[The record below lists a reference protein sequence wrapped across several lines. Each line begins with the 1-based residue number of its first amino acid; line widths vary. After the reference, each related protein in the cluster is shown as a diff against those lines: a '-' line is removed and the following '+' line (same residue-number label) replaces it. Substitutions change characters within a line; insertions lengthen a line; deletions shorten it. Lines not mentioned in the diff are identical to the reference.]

1 MQKRALTINSRGL
14 NGELAVPGDKSI
26 SHRALM
32 IGALSEGTTVIDHFL
47 AGEDCLITLRA
58 LQDLGVEIER
68 KGEHVE
74 VIGRGIAGLVEPAA
88 PLQMNNSGTSTRLLM
103 GILAGQSFT
112 SQLVGDASLSR
123 RPMKRVQGPLARLGA
138 QIGLSEAGTLPAT
151 VVGHPLQG
159 ARVKLEV
166 ASAQIKSA
174 VILAALQ
181 AQGSTTVSEPLP
193 TRDHTERLLKAF
205 GANLTVDRAANSITV
220 TPGARLVGQEVLVPG
235 DPSSAAFF
243 LVAGAVIANSHLTV
257 KDVCLNPTRTGLIR
271 VLKKMGARLS
281 IKETASGGE
290 PLGDVTIQTSQLRAV
305 TVNAKDVPDLIDE
318 LPLVALLAACAD
330 GVSEISGAGELRVK
344 ETDRIQTVAELLLQL
359 GVDVEERPDGWRIVG
374 RPNWQVQKL
383 NLNSHGDHRLGM
395 LAAVAALRST
405 TPLFLIDPDAVAV
418 SYPSFFADLAKLGGA

>member
-47 AGEDCLITLRA
+47 AGEDCLSTLRA

-103 GILAGQSFT
+103 GILAGQPFT

-166 ASAQIKSA
+166 ASAQVKSA

-305 TVNAKDVPDLIDE
+305 TVTAKDVPDLIDE
-318 LPLVALLAACAD
+318 LPLVALLA
-330 GVSEISGAGELRVK
+330 GELRVK
-344 ETDRIQTVAELLLQL
+344 ETDRIQTVAELFLQL
-359 GVDVEERPDGWRIVG
+359 GVDVEEGPDGWRIVG
-374 RPNWQVQKL
+374 RPNWQVQKP

>member
-47 AGEDCLITLRA
+47 AGEDCLSTLRA

-166 ASAQIKSA
+166 ASAK
-174 VILAALQ
+174 
-181 AQGSTTVSEPLP
+181 
-193 TRDHTERLLKAF
+193 
-205 GANLTVDRAANSITV
+205 IT
-220 TPGARLVGQEVLVPG
+220 
-235 DPSSAAFF
+235 
-243 LVAGAVIANSHLTV
+243 
-257 KDVCLNPTRTGLIR
+257 
-271 VLKKMGARLS
+271 
-281 IKETASGGE
+281 
-290 PLGDVTIQTSQLRAV
+290 
-305 TVNAKDVPDLIDE
+305 
-318 LPLVALLAACAD
+318 ALLIW
-330 GVSEISGAGELRVK
+330 EIGRASCRERV
-344 ETDRIQTVAELLLQL
+344 
-359 GVDVEERPDGWRIVG
+359 
-374 RPNWQVQKL
+374 
-383 NLNSHGDHRLGM
+383 
-395 LAAVAALRST
+395 
-405 TPLFLIDPDAVAV
+405 
-418 SYPSFFADLAKLGGA
+418 

>member
-1 MQKRALTINSRGL
+1 M
-14 NGELAVPGDKSI
+14 
-26 SHRALM
+26 
-32 IGALSEGTTVIDHFL
+32 
-47 AGEDCLITLRA
+47 
-58 LQDLGVEIER
+58 
-68 KGEHVE
+68 
-74 VIGRGIAGLVEPAA
+74 
-88 PLQMNNSGTSTRLLM
+88 
-103 GILAGQSFT
+103 
-112 SQLVGDASLSR
+112 
-123 RPMKRVQGPLARLGA
+123 
-138 QIGLSEAGTLPAT
+138 PAT

-166 ASAQIKSA
+166 ASAQVKSA

-305 TVNAKDVPDLIDE
+305 TVTAKDVPDLIDE

-344 ETDRIQTVAELLLQL
+344 ETDRIQTVAELFLQL

-374 RPNWQVQKL
+374 RPNWQVQKP
-383 NLNSHGDHRLGM
+383 NLNGARRPPAGDVSGRGGPPLND
-395 LAAVAALRST
+395 AAVL
-405 TPLFLIDPDAVAV
+405 D
-418 SYPSFFADLAKLGGA
+418 

>member
-47 AGEDCLITLRA
+47 AGEDCLSTLRA

-103 GILAGQSFT
+103 GILAGQPFT

-166 ASAQIKSA
+166 ASAQVKSA

-257 KDVCLNPTRTGLIR
+257 KDVCTLNPTRTGLIR

-305 TVNAKDVPDLIDE
+305 TVTAKDVPDLIDE

-330 GVSEISGAGELRVK
+330 GVSKISGAGELRVK
-344 ETDRIQTVAELLLQL
+344 ETDRIQTVAELFLQL
-359 GVDVEERPDGWRIVG
+359 GVDVEERSGWLANC
-374 RPNWQVQKL
+374 RPPQ
-383 NLNSHGDHRLGM
+383 
-395 LAAVAALRST
+395 LAS
-405 TPLFLIDPDAVAV
+405 
-418 SYPSFFADLAKLGGA
+418 SKAKLK